1 MSFLWPVMLISL
13 LLVPLFVALYVRMQR
28 RRQQMIAR
36 AGTLGIV
43 QAGPGRR
50 LGRRRHIPPALFLL
64 GLTLLLIALARPQA
78 VVSLPRL
85 EGTVILAFDVSG
97 SMAADDLDPTRMEAA
112 KAAAV
117 TFVQRQPPTVQIG
130 VIAFS
135 DSGFAVQPPTNE
147 QATILASINRLAPE
161 RGTSLAH
168 GIAASLNTIFAGE
181 EETRRY
187 SNLTPEA
194 LPSPT
199 PLPEGTYAPAVIVL
213 LTDGENTAPP
223 DPVEAAQAA
232 ADRGVRIHTVGIGSA
247 EGAILEVEGFSVHT
261 RLDEAMLQQIADLTD
276 GVYYNAQNEEDLAAI
291 YENLDPE
298 FVIKPEE
305 MEVTSLFAGASLVLM
320 LLGGACSLVWFSRMP

>member
-1 MSFLWPVMLISL
+1 MSFLWPVMLVSL

-28 RRQQMIAR
+28 QRQQMIAR

-213 LTDGENTAPP
+213 LTDGEN
-223 DPVEAAQAA
+223 AA
-232 ADRGVRIHTVGIGSA
+232 RPG
-247 EGAILEVEGFSVHT
+247 
-261 RLDEAMLQQIADLTD
+261 
-276 GVYYNAQNEEDLAAI
+276 
-291 YENLDPE
+291 
-298 FVIKPEE
+298 
-305 MEVTSLFAGASLVLM
+305 
-320 LLGGACSLVWFSRMP
+320 